1 MKVDFDGLR
10 TRMARTYNTLCRKV
24 IELEN
29 PIEREDLSITVDDLR
44 DLVVTL
50 ICLKSE
56 AEGFKALEDI
66 VLRSVE
72 EGEEDEDEY

>member
-10 TRMARTYNTLCRKV
+10 IRMARTYNTLCRKV

-44 DLVVTL
+44 TLVVTL
-50 ICLKSE
+50 ICLESE
-56 AEGFKALEDI
+56 AEGFKALEDV
-66 VLRSVE
+66 VLGSVE
-72 EGEEDEDEY
+72 EEGDEDEY